1 MKKKQIFAISLLTAC
16 AAIAASG
23 SLAYFNASETAHNV
37 ITSSSVDIRL
47 EEWRENPDPTGDDW
61 IPFVDVTGVVP
72 GTEVSK
78 IVTVRNTG
86 DATAWIRV
94 KTDLDI
100 TFADGITGTPDLSL
114 IDLNY
119 NNEDW
124 TAKDGYWYYNTP
136 VAPGGVTEPLFTTVA
151 FDISMGNQ
159 YQNSTAEID
168 VSAQAV
174 QTANNGTASTDAQG
188 WPAD

>member
-23 SLAYFNASETAHNV
+23 SLAYFTAKDTAHNV
-37 ITSSSVDIRL
+37 ITSGGIDIKL

-61 IPFVDVTGVVP
+61 IPFEDVVGVMP
-72 GTEVSK
+72 GNDISK
-78 IVTVRNTG
+78 IVTVRNNG
-86 DATAWIRV
+86 ESTAWIRV
-94 KTDLDI
+94 KTDLAI
-100 TFADGITGTPDLSL
+100 TFARGITGTPDLSL

-119 NNEDW
+119 NEEDW

-136 VAPGGVTEPLFTTVA
+136 VAPGSVTEPLFTTVS
-151 FDISMGNQ
+151 FDINMGNQ

-168 VSAQAV
+168 VAAQAV
-174 QTANNGTASTDAQG
+174 QYANNHSSVLEAQG
-188 WPAD
+188 WPAN

>member
-61 IPFVDVTGVVP
+61 IPFEDVTGVVP
-72 GTEVSK
+72 GAVVSK

-94 KTDLDI
+94 KADLDVI
-100 TFADGITGTPDLSL
+100 FAPGITATPDLSL
-114 IDLNY
+114 IDINY
-119 NNEDW
+119 NDEAW
-124 TAKDGYWYYNTP
+124 TLKDGYWYYDEP
-136 VAPGGVTEPLFTTVA
+136 VKAGGVTEPLFTTVT
-151 FDISMGNQ
+151 FDINMGNA
-159 YQNSTAEID
+159 YQNSKAEID
-168 VSAQAV
+168 VLAQAV
-174 QTANNGTASTDAQG
+174 QSANNHSAATEAEG
-188 WPAD
+188 WPAE